1 VVSDICETRV
11 REFDRR
17 MQRQQ
22 RNVLLFVD
30 NCPAH
35 PKITGLKAIKLE
47 LTPPNTTSVLQP
59 MDQGIIRCFKFH
71 YRKLVLQCT
80 IDSIDQWGKKPEEAT
95 NVLQALRWIHR
106 ACHLVKETTIANY
119 FQHAFKNEQT
129 RSAEECNEIQL
140 RSSPCFKRC
149 TRKEQ

>member
-1 VVSDICETRV
+1 MVSDIFETWV

-35 PKITGLKAIKLE
+35 PKTTGLKVIKLE
-47 LTPPNTTSVLQP
+47 FTPPNTTSVLQP
-59 MDQGIIRCFKFH
+59 MDQSIIRFFKFH

-80 IDSIDQWGKKPEEAT
+80 IDSIDQRGKKPEEAT
-95 NVLQALRWIHR
+95 SVLQALRWIHR
-106 ACHLVKETTIANY
+106 AWHLVKETTIANC
-119 FQHAFKNEQT
+119 FQYAFKNVQ
-129 RSAEECNEIQL
+129 RSEECNEIQL
-140 RSSPCFKRC
+140 SEIEFLFQTLHP
-149 TRKEQ
+149 